1 MAAILEVSGL
11 KKTYKNFELKN
22 VSFSIHEDCIT
33 GFIGVNGAGKT
44 TTINALLNL
53 VHRDGGI
60 IKFRGKDIS
69 TDEKTFK
76 DKIGV
81 VFDSGCFYDELTIK
95 DMTAL
100 LAPAY
105 SEWDNHTY
113 TQYLER
119 FSLQQEQTIGTLSKG
134 MKMKYALALA
144 LSHNAELLIMD
155 EPTSGLDPVSR
166 DELLKILSEYIEDGE
181 HSVLFSTHI
190 TGDLERAADY
200 ITYISYGE
208 LYFTGSKDD
217 FVDMFRIVK
226 GGIEE
231 LSDDLK
237 NKAAGI
243 RTFPTGFEALMKTE
257 DINGF
262 SNLTIEPATIDE
274 IVVFTSKKGDDY
286 E

>member
-60 IKFRGKDIS
+60 VKFRGKDIS

-105 SEWDNHTY
+105 SEWDNHIY
-113 TQYLER
+113 KQYLER

-155 EPTSGLDPVSR
+155 VNC
-166 DELLKILSEYIEDGE
+166 
-181 HSVLFSTHI
+181 
-190 TGDLERAADY
+190 
-200 ITYISYGE
+200 
-208 LYFTGSKDD
+208 
-217 FVDMFRIVK
+217 RI
-226 GGIEE
+226 
-231 LSDDLK
+231 
-237 NKAAGI
+237 A
-243 RTFPTGFEALMKTE
+243 
-257 DINGF
+257 
-262 SNLTIEPATIDE
+262 
-274 IVVFTSKKGDDY
+274 
-286 E
+286 

>member
-119 FSLQQEQTIGTLSKG
+119 FSLQQEQTI
-134 MKMKYALALA
+134 Y
-144 LSHNAELLIMD
+144 
-155 EPTSGLDPVSR
+155 
-166 DELLKILSEYIEDGE
+166 
-181 HSVLFSTHI
+181 
-190 TGDLERAADY
+190 
-200 ITYISYGE
+200 
-208 LYFTGSKDD
+208 LYYQDD
-217 FVDMFRIVK
+217 NRNIV
-226 GGIEE
+226 
-231 LSDDLK
+231 
-237 NKAAGI
+237 
-243 RTFPTGFEALMKTE
+243 
-257 DINGF
+257 
-262 SNLTIEPATIDE
+262 
-274 IVVFTSKKGDDY
+274 
-286 E
+286 